1 MSQFSLS
8 FDSSSDAS
16 LLVRDAHG
24 HYQVATTD
32 QILRA
37 ARQVVDQKLQRGAE
51 FTSPVSVKEYL
62 CAKLGGLDH
71 EVFSVLL
78 LDSQNRLIE
87 YVEMFQG
94 TISQASVYPRE
105 VVKLALKHN
114 AAAMI
119 LSHCHPSG
127 CAQPS
132 RADEVLTR
140 QLTEALKL
148 VDVRVLDHIIVAGN
162 ATLSMAE
169 AGLM

>member
-24 HYQVATTD
+24 QYQVATPE
-32 QILRA
+32 QILLA
-37 ARQVVDQKLQRGAE
+37 ARHVVDQKLQRGAA
-51 FTSPVSVKEYL
+51 FTSPAVVKDYL
-62 CAKLGGLDH
+62 CGKLGGFDH

-127 CAQPS
+127 CVQPS

-148 VDVRVLDHIIVAGN
+148 VDVRVLDHIIVG
-162 ATLSMAE
+162 ATQRSRWPST
-169 AGLM
+169 G